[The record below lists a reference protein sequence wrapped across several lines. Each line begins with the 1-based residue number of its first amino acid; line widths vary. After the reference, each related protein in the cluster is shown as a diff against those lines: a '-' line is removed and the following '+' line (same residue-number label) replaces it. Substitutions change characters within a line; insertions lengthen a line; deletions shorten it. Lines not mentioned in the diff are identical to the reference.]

1 MRQYSVIQRLAAH
14 SSRTAKSLPGPT
26 RRYASSTGSSAP
38 KRFISTT
45 LLLGGSVAF
54 LAYYYD
60 SRSLLHER
68 VIMPIARQFDPET
81 GHRLAVKLLSAP
93 SWARPRDRGVDGP
106 EMEAEVRIIF
116 RYLNQC
122 LLVIGAALWTAIGQ
136 SCRNSSRV

>member
-1 MRQYSVIQRLAAH
+1 MRQYSVIQRLAAQ

-26 RRYASSTGSSAP
+26 RRYASSTGSAHR
-38 KRFISTT
+38 RFISTT

-106 EMEAEVRIIF
+106 GIEAEVRQMLMSGN
-116 RYLNQC
+116 RC
-122 LLVIGAALWTAIGQ
+122 LWTIGVALWTAIGQ

>member
-1 MRQYSVIQRLAAH
+1 MRQYSVIQRLAAQ

-106 EMEAEVRIIF
+106 EIEAEVGQMSMYGNR
-116 RYLNQC
+116 C
-122 LLVIGAALWTAIGQ
+122 SWTVGVALWTAIGQ